1 MGSFWQGKRVVV
13 TGGAGFLGSYVVEAL
28 RARGCPEPFVPR
40 SREYDLVRL
49 DAIERLLDEAR
60 PDLVIHLAARVG
72 GIGANRDHPGS
83 FFHDNLL
90 MGVHLLEA
98 ARRRGVPKVVL
109 LGTVCAYPKFAPVPF
124 REESLWDGYP
134 EETNA
139 PYGLAK
145 KMLLVQS
152 QAYRQEYGYDSI
164 FLLPVNLYGPRDHFD
179 PAVSH
184 VIPALIKKVV
194 DAEEVGRDELECWGD
209 GSPTREFLHAAD
221 AAEGILLAAERYDLS
236 DPVNLGSGEEVTIKR
251 LAETIARLCG
261 FEGRIG
267 WDPTKPNGQPRRRLD
282 NSKAERLFGFK
293 ARRKLED
300 GLRETIAWYRAERAA
315 GRATS

>member
-1 MGSFWQGKRVVV
+1 MSFWQGKRVVV

-28 RARGCPEPFVPR
+28 RARGCPDPFVPR

-49 DAIERLLDEAR
+49 DAIERMLDAAR

-72 GIGANRDHPGS
+72 GIGANREHPGS

-90 MGVHLLEA
+90 MGVHLVEA
-98 ARRRGVPKVVL
+98 SRLRGVPKVVL

-194 DAEEVGRDELECWGD
+194 DAQEAGQGEITCWGD

-221 AAEGILLAAERYDLS
+221 AAEGILLAAERHDTS
-236 DPVNLGSGEEVTIKR
+236 EPVNLGSGEEVTIKH

-261 FEGRIG
+261 FEGRIT
-267 WDPTKPNGQPRRRLD
+267 WDATKPNGQPRRRLD
-282 NSKAERLFGFK
+282 TSKAERLFGFK
-293 ARRKLED
+293 ARRSLED

-315 GRATS
+315 GRDAR

>member
-1 MGSFWQGKRVVV
+1 MGFWQGRRVVV
-13 TGGAGFLGSYVVEAL
+13 TGGAGFLGTYVVEAL

-49 DAIERLLDEAR
+49 DAIERMLDAAR
-60 PDLVIHLAARVG
+60 PDLVLHLAARVG
-72 GIGANRDHPGS
+72 GIGANREHPGS

-90 MGVHLLEA
+90 MGVHLMEA
-98 ARRRGVPKVVL
+98 ARRRGVPRVVL

-194 DAEEVGRDELECWGD
+194 DAQAAGAPEIVCWGD

-221 AAEGILLAAERYDLS
+221 AAEGILLAAERHATS
-236 DPVNLGSGEEVTIKR
+236 DPVNLGSGEEVTIKH
-251 LAETIARLCG
+251 LAGTIARLCG
-261 FEGRIG
+261 YEGRIA
-267 WDPTKPNGQPRRRLD
+267 WDTSKPNGQPRRRLD
-282 NSKAERLFGFK
+282 TSKAERLFGFK
-293 ARRKLED
+293 ARRSLEE
-300 GLRETIAWYRAERAA
+300 GLAETIAWYRAERTA
-315 GRATS
+315 GREAR

>member
-1 MGSFWQGKRVVV
+1 MSGWADRRVVV
-13 TGGAGFLGSYVVEAL
+13 TGGGGFLGSYIVEAL
-28 RARGCPEPFVPR
+28 LARGCPAPFVPR
-40 SREYDLVRL
+40 SRDYDLVRP
-49 DAIERLLDEAR
+49 DAIERLLDDAR
-60 PDLVIHLAARVG
+60 PDLIIHAAARVG
-72 GIGANRDHPGS
+72 GIGANREHPGS
-83 FFHDNLL
+83 FFHDNLV
-90 MGVHLLEA
+90 MGVHLMEA

-109 LGTVCAYPKFAPVPF
+109 LGTVCAYPKHAPVPF

-184 VIPALIKKVV
+184 VIPALIKKVI
-194 DAEEVGRDELECWGD
+194 DAQEAGEREVVCWGD

-221 AAEGILLAAERYDLS
+221 AAEGIVLAAERYDRS
-236 DPVNLGSGEEVTIKR
+236 DPVNLGSGEEVTIQA
-251 LAETIARLCG
+251 LADTIARLCG
-261 FEGRIG
+261 FEGRIA

-282 NSKAERLFGFK
+282 TTKAEALFGFR
-293 ARRKLED
+293 ARRRLED
-300 GLRETIAWYRAERAA
+300 GLAETIAWYRAERAA
-315 GRATS
+315 GRAAL

>member
-1 MGSFWQGKRVVV
+1 MKAWTGRRVVV
-13 TGGAGFLGSYVVEAL
+13 TGGGGFLGSYLVEAL
-28 RARGCPEPFVPR
+28 RARGCPAPFVPR
-40 SREYDLVRL
+40 SRDYDLVRP
-49 DAIERLLDEAR
+49 DAIERLLDDAR
-60 PDLVIHLAARVG
+60 PDLIIHAAARVG
-72 GIGANRDHPGS
+72 GIGANREHPGS
-83 FFHDNLL
+83 FFHDNLV
-90 MGVHLLEA
+90 MGVHLVEA

-109 LGTVCAYPKFAPVPF
+109 LGTVCAYPKHAPVPF

-184 VIPALIKKVV
+184 VIPALIKKVI
-194 DAEEVGRDELECWGD
+194 DAQEAGEDEIVCWGD
-209 GSPTREFLHAAD
+209 GTPTREFLHAAD
-221 AAEGILLAAERYDLS
+221 AAEGILLAAERYDRS
-236 DPVNLGSGEEVTIKR
+236 DPVNLGSGEEVTIEH

-261 FEGRIG
+261 FEGRIA

-282 NSKAERLFGFK
+282 TTKAEALFGFK
-293 ARRKLED
+293 ARRRLED
-300 GLRETIAWYRAERAA
+300 GLAETIAWYRAERAA
-315 GRATS
+315 GRQAR